1 MTKCPTSRAL
11 ALLLG
16 VGAILFQ
23 AALPAR
29 AEPPAVDAAAAVL
42 MDAETG
48 TVLCGN
54 QMHDSRPVASTTKIM
69 TALLALENCDLDD
82 SVIVGPAAL
91 EVTGSALY
99 LQPGD
104 VMQTDDL
111 LTALLLKSANDAA
124 VVLAEHISGSVTSF
138 ANRMNERARELGAT
152 DTHFVNPHGLHHR
165 DHYSS
170 AYDLA
175 LITREALKHPRF
187 AELVATRRAKILL
200 PSDPS
205 GARTLRNHNKLL
217 QRAAFV
223 DGVKTGY
230 VKESGHCLVAS
241 ATEDGRQLIAVVL
254 DSPDTYAES
263 LRLLKYGLASFH
275 RQVFAQ
281 PGDALGRA
289 PVRDGVK
296 PTVPA
301 ICQDALVAVTGSD
314 LPHEPKLEVTLLG
327 PLPAPIAQ
335 GDIVGQVRLVAGSNI
350 LAEAPLLAGEA
361 VPRAVLRIIA
371 VWSLRGLVILLLLLL
386 LVRHYAKAV
395 QARRSRRLRLP
406 P

>member
-1 MTKCPTSRAL
+1 MTKCLASRAL

-23 AALPAR
+23 AALPAS
-29 AEPPAVDAAAAVL
+29 AEPPTVEAAAAVL
-42 MDAETG
+42 MDADTG
-48 TVLCGN
+48 TVLLGH
-54 QMHDSRPVASTTKIM
+54 QMHDSRPVASTTKVM

-82 SVIVGPAAL
+82 SVVVGPAAL

-104 VMQTDDL
+104 AMRADDL
-111 LTALLLKSANDAA
+111 LTAVLLKSANDAA
-124 VVLAEHISGSVTSF
+124 VVLAEHISGSVPSF
-138 ANRMNERARELGAT
+138 ADRMSERARDLGAT
-152 DTHFVNPHGLHHR
+152 DTHFVNPHGLHHP

-175 LITREALKHPRF
+175 LITREALEHPRF
-187 AELVATRRAKILL
+187 RELVGTRRAKILL

-217 QRAAFV
+217 QRAAIV

-241 ATEDGRQLIAVVL
+241 ASEDDWQLIAVVL

-263 LRLLKYGLASFH
+263 LRLLEYGFANF
-275 RQVFAQ
+275 RTQVFAQ

-289 PVRDGVK
+289 SVRDGTK
-296 PTVPA
+296 RTVPA
-301 ICQDALVAVTGSD
+301 ICQDALVAVTGPD
-314 LPHEPKLEVTLLG
+314 LPHEPELEVTLLG

-335 GDIVGQVRLVAGSNI
+335 GDTVGQVRLVAGSTI
-350 LAEAPLLAGEA
+350 LAAAPLLAGEA

-371 VWSLRGLVILLLLLL
+371 AWSLRGLVILLLALL

-395 QARRSRRLRLP
+395 KAHRSRGLRLP

>member
-1 MTKCPTSRAL
+1 MTKCPASRAL

-16 VGAILFQ
+16 VVAILFQ
-23 AALPAR
+23 TVLPAL
-29 AEPPAVDAAAAVL
+29 AKPPTVEAAAAVL

-48 TVLCGN
+48 TVLFGN

-69 TALLALENCDLDD
+69 TALLVLENCDLDD
-82 SVIVGPAAL
+82 DVIVGPAAL

-111 LTALLLKSANDAA
+111 LTALLLKSANDSA
-124 VVLAEHISGSVTSF
+124 VVLAEHVSGSVSGF
-138 ANRMNERARELGAT
+138 ADRMNERAQELGAT
-152 DTHFVNPHGLHHR
+152 DTHFVNPHGLHHP

-187 AELVATRRAKILL
+187 RELVGTRNARILL
-200 PSDPS
+200 PSDPA
-205 GARTLRNHNKLL
+205 GERTLRNHNKLL

-230 VKESGHCLVAS
+230 VKQSGQCLVAS
-241 ATEDGRQLIAVVL
+241 ATEDDWQLIAVVL

-263 LRLLKYGLASFH
+263 LRILEYGFTNFR

-281 PGDALGRA
+281 SGDTLGRA
-289 PVRDGVK
+289 PVRDGTK

-301 ICQDALVAVTGSD
+301 ICQDALVAVTGAD
-314 LPHEPKLEVTLLG
+314 LPDEPKLEVTLLG
-327 PLPAPIAQ
+327 PLLAPIAQ
-335 GDIVGQVRLVAGSNI
+335 GDTVGQVRLVAGSSI

-371 VWSLRGLVILLLLLL
+371 VWSLRGLVILLLALL

-395 QARRSRRLRLP
+395 KAHRSRGLRLP

>member
-1 MTKCPTSRAL
+1 MTKCPASRAL

-23 AALPAR
+23 AALPAS
-29 AEPPAVDAAAAVL
+29 AEPPTVEAAAAVL

-48 TVLCGN
+48 TVLLGH
-54 QMHDSRPVASTTKIM
+54 QMHDSRPVASTTKVM

-82 SVIVGPAAL
+82 SVVVGPAAL

-104 VMQTDDL
+104 AMRADDL
-111 LTALLLKSANDAA
+111 LTAVLLKSANDAA
-124 VVLAEHISGSVTSF
+124 VVLAEHISGSVPSF
-138 ANRMNERARELGAT
+138 ADRMNERARELGAT
-152 DTHFVNPHGLHHR
+152 DTHFVNPHGLHHP

-187 AELVATRRAKILL
+187 AELVATRRARILL

-263 LRLLKYGLASFH
+263 LRLLEYGLASFN

-289 PVRDGVK
+289 PVRDGIR

-335 GDIVGQVRLVAGSNI
+335 GDTVGQVRLVAGSNI

-395 QARRSRRLRLP
+395 QARRSRWLRLP

>member
-29 AEPPAVDAAAAVL
+29 AEPPAVAAAAAVL

-371 VWSLRGLVILLLLLL
+371 VWSLRVLVILLLLLL